1 MESDM
6 ETKNLVPLSDLVTR
20 LHCKKI
26 TLIKLAKNGQ
36 LVGAIKPGKEWL
48 APEDTTIISKDE
60 LKKVTTNIVITP
72 KTEDKPVKPHT
83 FKEVYAKIQK
93 GDCGGADIAEFGIMV
108 KGLRDTGALAEL
120 GGKLYTIAEIDEKA
134 KKAFEN
140 ETKYHELAIQY
151 QEKLDGL
158 QGQERQITSK
168 IERLTAFGKT
178 LSIMRNFIAECVNVL
193 NESRIVEKLP
203 KFPKGITDDDIAAL
217 FNSSTVARIINT
229 ESSVDESGDEMY
241 DETPDGSA
249 DEEESAEPDEEPDTE
264 PEEPKE
270 IPKHLDFHKYPLLMI
285 HYNEEYTGAKK
296 MRLEKPF
303 ERLARLALMHDGVE
317 YPKFVDKYDPA
328 KDKMLQKQLKEKE
341 KGNK

>member
-1 MESDM
+1 MES
-6 ETKNLVPLSDLVTR
+6 KNLLPLSDLVTR
-20 LHCKKI
+20 LHCKKM

-60 LKKVTTNIVITP
+60 LKKVTTNTVITP
-72 KTEDKPVKPHT
+72 KMEEKPVKPHT

-93 GDCGGADIAEFGIMV
+93 GDCGGADIAEFGVMV

-120 GGKLYTIAEIDEKA
+120 GGKLYTIAEIEA
-134 KKAFEN
+134 KVAKAFEE
-140 ETKYHELAIQY
+140 ETKYHDLAIKY
-151 QEKLDGL
+151 EEKLDRL
-158 QGQERQITSK
+158 QEQERQITGK

-178 LSIMRNFIAECVNVL
+178 LSIMRSFIAECVNVL

-217 FNSSTVARIINT
+217 FNSATVARIINT
-229 ESSVDESGDEMY
+229 ESSVDEPGDEMY
-241 DETPDGSA
+241 DETENDNL
-249 DEEESAEPDEEPDTE
+249 DEESSESDEEPDTE

-270 IPKHLDFHKYPLLMI
+270 IPKHLDFHNYPLLMI
-285 HYNEEYTGAKK
+285 HFNEEYTGAKK